1 MAGIRPEV
9 LEEVEDCIDRIWT
22 FQKAHGRKIHKYFKR
37 SQDGRDGVAV
47 LERSGVPIPE
57 DYRALYWNY
66 NGIEPRQRLS
76 AFQESV
82 FLGFSW
88 LPISKVIAGNQ
99 GNGTASAYD
108 DPSMTIVFGGVNG
121 IYLSLSPQQAR
132 DGQTPLVARMG
143 VVSPRKFIAFDSTLA
158 LLRSTCAAQDA
169 GILRYQDQYWQDPKA
184 PARRIMPAEIQYDV
198 KALWAAIRPFN
209 RQADYWAAQVDGPI
223 DWQTVV
229 PQLPKAVWDQIP
241 EGLKKLASTPPS
253 VLHRIAEEEMRAA
266 GVFESD
272 DPEAILDARDEALWR
287 EAARQRD
294 GKTGT
299 GREE

>member
-9 LEEVEDCIDRIWT
+9 LEEVEDCIHRIWA
-22 FQKAHGRKIHKYFKR
+22 FQKAQGRKVHKSFKR
-37 SQDGRDGVAV
+37 SQDGRDGIAA

-66 NGIEPRQRLS
+66 NGIEPRQLLS
-76 AFQESV
+76 AAQKSV

-88 LPISKVIAGNQ
+88 SPISQVIDGIQ
-99 GNGTASAYD
+99 SNGTASAYD

-143 VVSPRKFIAFDSTLA
+143 VMSPRKFIAFDSTLA

-169 GILRYQDQYWQDPKA
+169 GILRYQQQYWQDPKN
-184 PARRIMPAEIQYDV
+184 PARGIHRAEIQYDV
-198 KALWAAIRPFN
+198 KALWATIRPFN
-209 RQADYWAAQVDGPI
+209 RRADYWAAQVDGPI
-223 DWQTVV
+223 DWQTVI
-229 PQLPKAVWDQIP
+229 PQMPKEVWDQIP
-241 EGLKKLASTPPS
+241 EGLKKMVSTPPA
-253 VLHRIAEEEMRAA
+253 VLHQIAEEEMRAA

-287 EAARQRD
+287 EAAERRD

-299 GREE
+299 EREE